1 MADDLD
7 GYEPVTLT
15 GGGDAAPEPV
25 AATIIADAPA
35 GGPVGG
41 PVGDMEENQPR
52 GQRVI
57 SDKVRALFKQIEE
70 KHEGGVES
78 EDLVPVDTTA
88 PDPVAKPAPIAA
100 AAVPAAVVA
109 VAPAAV
115 VPPPPAAELSAAIA
129 DAAAKAAE
137 QARQS
142 QSEAREKAI
151 ADREAK
157 LAEREAKLPTRET
170 YNKNTAAAIRDFVRG
185 LTGAETDGEVKDALS
200 DMLSEVTADTLGTPL
215 DDRLRREIEQRKALR
230 TVNGYKADLQRQQ
243 EALKAEQLER
253 DTAAKAERESI
264 ETQRRAAQA
273 QSALQGLLATEAA
286 KYPFLTHND
295 DDNPPHLAVWAL
307 LERQKNDFVKQYGD
321 AALSQFQA
329 DWPAAAKALDD
340 HYKAKAAKAVQRYSP
355 LLAPAAPVA
364 PPVKPSP
371 QVSAQVPRSTTQTAA
386 AQPDSASPD
395 VPVERWDRDARRNR
409 GRESLKKRFA
419 NGSAA
424 DE

>member
-1 MADDLD
+1 MVDDMD
-7 GYEPVTLT
+7 DYAPVTLT
-15 GGGDAAPEPV
+15 GGDAAEPV

-35 GGPVGG
+35 GG

-88 PDPVAKPAPIAA
+88 PDPVAKPAPVTA
-100 AAVPAAVVA
+100 AAVPAPVVA
-109 VAPAAV
+109 AAPAAAV

-157 LAEREAKLPTRET
+157 LVEREAKLPTRET

-264 ETQRRAAQA
+264 ETQRRAVQA

-340 HYKAKAAKAVQRYSP
+340 HYKAKAAKAVQRYSS

-386 AQPDSASPD
+386 AAQPDPASPD